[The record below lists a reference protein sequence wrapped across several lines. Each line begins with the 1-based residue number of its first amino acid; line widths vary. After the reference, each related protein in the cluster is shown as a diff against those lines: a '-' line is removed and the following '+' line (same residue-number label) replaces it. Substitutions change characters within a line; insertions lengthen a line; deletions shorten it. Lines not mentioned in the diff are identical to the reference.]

1 MTTPLPQDLYKQIIE
16 GAPEAIMLADRQ
28 GIIRLWNAGAASLFG
43 YAAEE
48 ALGQSLDLIIPEPM
62 RARHWEGYHRVMATG
77 ETAYGTKLL
86 AVPAMHR
93 DGHRLS
99 VEFSIVMVRGA
110 AGELAGVATIMRD
123 STERWKKEKAMKE
136 RLAEL
141 ESANQP

>member
-1 MTTPLPQDLYKQIIE
+1 MTTALQDDIFRQIIE

-28 GIIRLWNAGAASLFG
+28 GVIHLWNAGAASLFG
-43 YAAEE
+43 YSAEE
-48 ALGQSLDLIIPEPM
+48 ALGHSLDLIIPEPM

-77 ETAYGTKLL
+77 ETVYGTKLL

-93 DGHRLS
+93 DGHRIS

-110 AGELAGVATIMRD
+110 EGELAGVATIMRD
-123 STERWKKEKAMKE
+123 ATERWLNEKALKK

-141 ESANQP
+141 EAAAGS

>member
-1 MTTPLPQDLYKQIIE
+1 MTTSLPQDIYQQIIE
-16 GAPEAIMLADRQ
+16 GAPEAIMMADRQ

-48 ALGQSLDLIIPEPM
+48 ALGQSLDLIIPELM
-62 RARHWEGYHRVMATG
+62 QARHWEGYHRVMATG

-110 AGELAGVATIMRD
+110 AGELTGVATIMRD

>member
-1 MTTPLPQDLYKQIIE
+1 MTTALQDDIFRQIIE

-28 GIIRLWNAGAASLFG
+28 GIIRQWNAGSASLFG
-43 YAAEE
+43 YTAEE
-48 ALGQSLDLIIPEPM
+48 ALGESLDLIIPEPM

-77 ETAYGTKLL
+77 ETVYGTKLL

-99 VEFSIVMVRGA
+99 VEFSIVMARGA

-123 STERWKKEKAMKE
+123 STERWLNEKALKK

-141 ESANQP
+141 EAAAGS

>member
-1 MTTPLPQDLYKQIIE
+1 MTTSLPQDIYQQIIE

-43 YAAEE
+43 YAADE

-62 RARHWEGYHRVMATG
+62 RVRHWEGYHRVMATG

>member
-1 MTTPLPQDLYKQIIE
+1 MTTSLPQDIYQQIIE

-123 STERWKKEKAMKE
+123 STEQWKKEKAMKE

>member
-1 MTTPLPQDLYKQIIE
+1 MTTSLPQDIYHQIIE

-43 YAAEE
+43 YAADE

-62 RARHWEGYHRVMATG
+62 RVRHWEGYHRVMATG

>member
-1 MTTPLPQDLYKQIIE
+1 MMTALQDDIFRQIIE

-43 YAAEE
+43 YSAEE

-77 ETAYGTKLL
+77 ETVYGTKLL

-93 DGHRLS
+93 DGHRIS

-110 AGELAGVATIMRD
+110 EGELAGVATIMRD
-123 STERWKKEKAMKE
+123 TTERWLNEKALKK

-141 ESANQP
+141 EAAAGS